1 MQKMAKNTQQP
12 RWRREIRRDVVV
24 QEVPVVP
31 ARGGGAPPPRLE
43 AAGGGRGQG
52 IADEGRGGI
61 GGDGRRQGHGAGDGP
76 REAAQ
81 VFVAERGGVVHA
93 GVPVRAHLLVQQ
105 RVALLL
111 PGRRGGAAPE
121 LQLPARVV
129 RVRVG
134 VRLQAAA
141 GRGRPAA
148 GKGGGGGEGA
158 RRVFRGKSLTDDVLM
173 RRFVV
178 DEEAARRRDEMEV
191 VRRRQ
196 AAVSRRRRL
205 GPSPLSRMALAD
217 AESKAE
223 EEPEAPAAAAP
234 AAAARGTDDRVA
246 AAGA

>member
-1 MQKMAKNTQQP
+1 LALAPVSRRRFVRASPDVSPLHSLLMQKMAKNTQQP
-12 RWRREIRRDVVV
+12 RCLLCMQKRWRREIRRDVVV

-134 VRLQAAA
+134 VR
-141 GRGRPAA
+141 
-148 GKGGGGGEGA
+148 
-158 RRVFRGKSLTDDVLM
+158 
-173 RRFVV
+173 
-178 DEEAARRRDEMEV
+178 
-191 VRRRQ
+191 
-196 AAVSRRRRL
+196 
-205 GPSPLSRMALAD
+205 
-217 AESKAE
+217 
-223 EEPEAPAAAAP
+223 
-234 AAAARGTDDRVA
+234 
-246 AAGA
+246 